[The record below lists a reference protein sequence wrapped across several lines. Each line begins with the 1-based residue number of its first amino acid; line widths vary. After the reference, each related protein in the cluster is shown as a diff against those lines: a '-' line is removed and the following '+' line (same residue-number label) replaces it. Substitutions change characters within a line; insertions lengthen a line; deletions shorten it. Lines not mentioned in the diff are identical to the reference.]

1 MTPQIFKK
9 KRKECLAMRHTFTG
23 KAKRWFVV
31 GGLLLLMGITSVGH
45 VQAAA
50 LLSGAD
56 IDSLTYMR
64 EEEKLARDVYLYL
77 HDKWGSRIFDNISAS
92 EQTHMDAI
100 KTLLDKYGLD
110 DPAAENDLGVFKNSK
125 LQVLYT
131 ELIEGGSGSLI
142 AALKVGVFIEI
153 TDISD
158 LTVGIAETERRDIER
173 VYTNLRKG
181 SQNHWDAFC
190 SNLVKLGEACEPY
203 ELPQP

>member
-1 MTPQIFKK
+1 
-9 KRKECLAMRHTFTG
+9 MRHTFTG

-31 GGLLLLMGITSVGH
+31 GGLLLLMSITLVGY

-50 LLSGAD
+50 VLSEGE
-56 IDSLTYMR
+56 INSLTYMR

-77 HDKWGSRIFDNISAS
+77 HDKWGSRIFDNISVS

-100 KTLLDKYGLD
+100 KTLLDRYGLD
-110 DPAAENDLGVFKNSK
+110 DPAAGNDLGVFDNPE
-125 LQVLYT
+125 LQALYT
-131 ELIEGGSGSLI
+131 QLIEGGSGSLI

-158 LTVGIAETERRDIER
+158 LTVGIAETERRDIEK

-203 ELPQP
+203 ELPEP

>member
-1 MTPQIFKK
+1 
-9 KRKECLAMRHTFTG
+9 MRHTFTG

-31 GGLLLLMGITSVGH
+31 GGLLLLMSITLVGY

-50 LLSGAD
+50 VLSEGE
-56 IDSLTYMR
+56 INSLTYMR

-77 HDKWGSRIFDNISAS
+77 HDKWGSRIFDNISVS

-100 KTLLDKYGLD
+100 KTLLDRYGID
-110 DPAAENDLGVFKNSK
+110 DPAAGNDLGVFDNPE
-125 LQVLYT
+125 LQALYT
-131 ELIEGGSGSLI
+131 QLIEGGSGSLI

-158 LTVGIAETERRDIER
+158 LTVGIAETERRDIEK

-203 ELPQP
+203 ELPEP